1 MPELLKN
8 EKDFVVPGE
17 KIVESMDYIP
27 GRNCFR
33 DGNAIR
39 SKKIGVVSVAGR
51 VISIIP
57 LNGTYA
63 PKVGDMILGEVID
76 IQSNGWVVDIGIAHS
91 AYLPLSGIREFID
104 TTRTQLSSV
113 YNIGDLIY
121 SKISNLNGPDS
132 IHLSMDDV
140 RCRKLRGGRV
150 LDINAAKVPR
160 LIGREGSMIRMIKD
174 KTRCNICVGQNGI
187 IWMDGENQD
196 IALEAIGE
204 IERQP
209 QQDGLTDKIAA
220 MLDSR
225 VKPLQTQTM
234 VTNSTAA
241 EKPSPTGPEPE
252 VAGE

>member
-1 MPELLKN
+1 MADLLKN

-33 DGNAIR
+33 DGNAIK
-39 SKKIGVVSVAGR
+39 SKKIGIVSIANR

-57 LNGTYA
+57 LNGTYM

-104 TTRTQLSSV
+104 TTRTQLNSV
-113 YNIGDLIY
+113 YNVGDLMY
-121 SKISNLNGPDS
+121 ARVSNLVGPDS

-140 RCRKLRGGRV
+140 RCRKLRAGRV
-150 LDINAAKVPR
+150 LEINAAKVPR

-174 KTRCNICVGQNGI
+174 KTRCNICVGQNGM

-196 IALEAIGE
+196 MALEAIRE
-204 IERQP
+204 IERLP
-209 QQDGLTDKIAA
+209 QQDGLTDKISA

-225 VKPLQTQTM
+225 LKPVQAQTTLA
-234 VTNSTAA
+234 NSVEA
-241 EKPSPTGPEPE
+241 EKPGPE
-252 VAGE
+252 AGKHEKG